1 MFFDRGMPENI
12 GFRASGT
19 SVSKG
24 VFKAV
29 FGVNENE
36 MPVLT
41 MTVKAPMDVGE
52 GIRLIL

>member
-1 MFFDRGMPENI
+1 MPENI

-19 SVSKG
+19 TVSKG

-29 FGVNENE
+29 FGVNEDE
-36 MPVLT
+36 MPVLP
-41 MTVKAPMDVGE
+41 MTVKAPMVVGE